1 MLAYAVKVLN
11 VVPPHCTAPFGAL
24 KSSAKTT
31 TAKVKVNSNHFGPI
45 PGVEVGMCWKY
56 RMQIF
61 EVGLHRQPVAGVAG
75 RAADGCYSIV
85 LAGAYE
91 DDEDHGDEF
100 TYTGSGGK
108 HDHIR
113 LGSKRISDQSAHQEL
128 TRTNLA
134 IAASCDCPVDEK
146 KGGKA
151 RDWQK
156 GNSALEDHDH
166 LK

>member
-1 MLAYAVKVLN
+1 MSAECCPSLA
-11 VVPPHCTAPFGAL
+11 TAPFGAL
-24 KSSAKTT
+24 KSSAEPTT
-31 TAKVKVNSNHFGPI
+31 TNDKVKSNHFGPI

-61 EVGLHRQPVAGVAG
+61 EVGLHRQPVAGIAG

-91 DDEDHGDEF
+91 DDEDDGDEF
-100 TYTGSGGK
+100 TYTGAGGK
-108 HDHIR
+108 HDRIR
-113 LGSKRISDQSAHQEL
+113 LGSGRVADRQSADQQL

-146 KGGKA
+146 KGGSGL
-151 RDWQK
+151 QE
-156 GNSALEDHDH
+156 SE
-166 LK
+166 